1 MKKSVFDEWNIK
13 RKVPIFLVGVLVVS
27 CSIAGYFIGIS
38 VEKEKYTDF
47 LKSFRTI
54 RENSDKYTYI
64 NPLIGGVSAPATDVA
79 IYSDIKSEILS
90 YLKKEEKSGNLFG
103 HSFYFRDM
111 NTGLWFGDHES
122 DNFFPAS
129 LLKLPIAI
137 AVYKQVESEA
147 SFLKK
152 QLLYTQELASINS
165 AKQLNAESTLVVG
178 QSYPVDQLVEKM
190 LTISDNGAK
199 NLLLSALDKSYL
211 DQLLKIVNF
220 ADPDAP
226 QSYEISSRKYA
237 NFLRILYGSSYIN
250 EEHSEFILEL
260 LAKSEFRDG
269 LVAGLPKNVQI
280 AHKFGVYEFQEE
292 IKGKDMLTVQLH
304 DCGVVYHP
312 SKPFIICFMT
322 KGKDDASLFK
332 IISHVSQM
340 VYEHQDTHNRE
351 GY

>member
-1 MKKSVFDEWNIK
+1 
-13 RKVPIFLVGVLVVS
+13 
-27 CSIAGYFIGIS
+27 
-38 VEKEKYTDF
+38 
-47 LKSFRTI
+47 
-54 RENSDKYTYI
+54 
-64 NPLIGGVSAPATDVA
+64 
-79 IYSDIKSEILS
+79 
-90 YLKKEEKSGNLFG
+90 
-103 HSFYFRDM
+103 M

-137 AVYKQVESEA
+137 AVYKQIESEP
-147 SFLKK
+147 SFQKK
-152 QLLYTQELASINS
+152 QLLYTQDLASINS

-178 QSYPVDQLVEKM
+178 QSYPVDLLVEKM

-226 QSYEISSRKYA
+226 QSYEVSSRKYA
-237 NFLRILYGSSYIN
+237 NFLRVLYGSSYIN
-250 EEHSEFILEL
+250 EEHSEFVLEL

-269 LVAGLPKNVQI
+269 LVAGLPRNVQI
-280 AHKFGVYEFQEE
+280 AHKFGVYEFEEE
-292 IKGKDMLTVQLH
+292 IKGKNMLTVQLH

-322 KGKDDASLFK
+322 KGKDDPTLFR
-332 IISHVSQM
+332 IISHVSKM
-340 VYEHQDTHNRE
+340 VYEYQDIHDRE